1 MKIKLKKSELSK
13 LNQYASLRWQL
24 CRVSGVFNQRKDN
37 SRSDDDVDKLGLKGE
52 FVVSKLF
59 NINFN
64 PSLIGIDDG
73 CDLWIN
79 EISIDVKSTFYEN
92 GKLLFKSPD
101 AFKSDISILVCQIN
115 EEIYKVACWI
125 TKDFFIKNFT
135 SFNGS
140 SGVCLEQDKLFK
152 IEKLWLHLKQK
163 ELSVVE

>member
-1 MKIKLKKSELSK
+1 
-13 LNQYASLRWQL
+13 
-24 CRVSGVFNQRKDN
+24 VFNQRKDN

-101 AFKSDISILVCQIN
+101 AFN
-115 EEIYKVACWI
+115 
-125 TKDFFIKNFT
+125 
-135 SFNGS
+135 
-140 SGVCLEQDKLFK
+140 
-152 IEKLWLHLKQK
+152 
-163 ELSVVE
+163 LSLSNK